1 MHCPYCKQE
10 CKSSTAYCPNCLK
23 LLVEPEG
30 DKSSNSDKKSE
41 EWKSSIML
49 NMLKTDWKIL
59 VVIVIL
65 ALGIPA
71 FLSYNTSK
79 KDETVIGQTKLFLAE
94 GYSDNEDLSKVTWGR
109 VNEAKLL
116 LLKLSDNSNVRK
128 EADSLVAE
136 IAARET
142 GMAIVD
148 AQKIIENDDIA
159 EMDIQRA
166 KKIKEIFIY
175 VQVANRYYQ
184 QAKEITP
191 EFTERLDASLLAQAK
206 RNIVQGK
213 IQEARNDLADIST
226 QSLYA
231 NAAKLVNDQ
240 LVETER
246 TLKKMEG
253 IQKRKQYAR
262 SIEDDLT
269 SKSKMNILVATSGD
283 NSEYL
288 TVRYKLMARSLL
300 KKYSDEDKIIS
311 TAQELGFKRV
321 TFDAEDGDVW
331 KDEL

>member
-10 CKSSTAYCPNCLK
+10 CKSDTVYCPHCFK

-30 DKSSNSDKKSE
+30 AESSTVQNKTG
-41 EWKSSIML
+41 EWKYSIML

-71 FLSYNTSK
+71 LLSYNTSK
-79 KDETVIGQTKLFLAE
+79 KDETVIGQAKLFLAE
-94 GYSDNEDLSKVTWGR
+94 GYSDNEELSKVTWGR

-116 LLKLSDNSNVRK
+116 LLKLSDNSSVRK
-128 EADSLVAE
+128 EADSLAAE

-142 GMAIVD
+142 GIAIVD
-148 AQKIIENDDIA
+148 AQKIIENDTIT
-159 EMDIQRA
+159 ELDIQRA
-166 KKIKEIFIY
+166 KNIKEIFTY
-175 VQVANRYYQ
+175 VQVTNRYYQ
-184 QAKEITP
+184 QAKELSP
-191 EFTERLDASLLAQAK
+191 EFTEILDASLLARAK
-206 RNIVQGK
+206 RNIEQSK

-240 LVETER
+240 LCETER
-246 TLKKMEG
+246 VLKKMEE

-269 SKSKMNILVATSGD
+269 SKSKMNILVTTSGD

-288 TVRYKLMARSLL
+288 TVRYKLLARSLL

-321 TFDAEDGDVW
+321 TFNAEDEDAW
-331 KDEL
+331 KDK